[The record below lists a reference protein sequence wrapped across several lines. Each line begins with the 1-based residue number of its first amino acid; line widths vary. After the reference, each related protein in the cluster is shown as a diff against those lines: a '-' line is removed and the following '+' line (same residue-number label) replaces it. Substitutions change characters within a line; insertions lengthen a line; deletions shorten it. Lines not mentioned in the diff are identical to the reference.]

1 MGEKRINFRKIIKG
15 IKRQGIRM
23 QQRLI
28 VYWCVVIL
36 TLFLA
41 TVLLLSIIG
50 VLPGM
55 DFKVREMLSAQQKNT
70 LSAMTEQT
78 DIMMARSISL
88 SEDITKELNQC
99 LTANGKTFSDLNDN
113 PQLIMDLEAAL
124 YPSLKSALDVKYC
137 SGVFVVL
144 DATVNTKTEYA
155 DTSRMGIYLR
165 LSDLKAVNTSKQ
177 HVVFF
182 RGNADIARAEQVQ
195 LHNRW
200 NLEFDT
206 SALPGYEQIMQ
217 FDYFYGDEAEQFTFY
232 RIPKVLITSQQFK
245 KVSDSAKL
253 LYGLMLDRM
262 GLSIRNGW
270 FDEQNRAYIFFTV
283 NDIMEQ
289 MNCKTEKATKLVAEL
304 KGIGLIERVKQGQ
317 GKPSK
322 IYLKKFINSNNDVEK
337 SIVSVNENQDFGKSK
352 VQTFGNRKS
361 RVLEIENT
369 DFRQSK
375 CNYTD
380 INNTDFNN
388 INPIHQSEKLSHPH
402 NESWIEK
409 YNKTISQIKS
419 QISYDSLILT
429 NDTGIINDI
438 VEVMADVMLLDTP
451 SYKIEKKEIPSEIV
465 RIRYKQLTY
474 EKIETLLLDFNNITY
489 EIHSKT
495 SYLISSL
502 YNISKTAETSLTN
515 RVKHNMY
522 DLC

>member
-1 MGEKRINFRKIIKG
+1 
-15 IKRQGIRM
+15 
-23 QQRLI
+23 
-28 VYWCVVIL
+28 
-36 TLFLA
+36 
-41 TVLLLSIIG
+41 
-50 VLPGM
+50 
-55 DFKVREMLSAQQKNT
+55 
-70 LSAMTEQT
+70 
-78 DIMMARSISL
+78 
-88 SEDITKELNQC
+88 
-99 LTANGKTFSDLNDN
+99 
-113 PQLIMDLEAAL
+113 
-124 YPSLKSALDVKYC
+124 
-137 SGVFVVL
+137 
-144 DATVNTKTEYA
+144 
-155 DTSRMGIYLR
+155 
-165 LSDLKAVNTSKQ
+165 
-177 HVVFF
+177 
-182 RGNADIARAEQVQ
+182 
-195 LHNRW
+195 
-200 NLEFDT
+200 
-206 SALPGYEQIMQ
+206 MQ

-232 RIPKVLITSQQFK
+232 KIPKVLITSQQFK

-270 FDEQNRAYIFFTV
+270 FDEQNRTYIFFTV

-322 IYLKKFINSNNDVEK
+322 IYLKKFINSNNDVET
-337 SIVSVNENQDFGKSK
+337 SIVSINKNQDFGKSK

-361 RVLEIENT
+361 RVSEIENA

-388 INPIHQSEKLSHPH
+388 INSINQSEKLSHPP